1 MFYNYL
7 FYFFYKLILKTPSSK
22 DVVFMTIIAMVL
34 PVGVN
39 LILVKELIE
48 YFLKIE
54 IYFSEIGLGS
64 FAVLLMGL
72 NYFLFMYKNKY
83 QFILERIKEIS
94 NKKKWENIV
103 LLYLIITLVLFFC
116 VPYLALLQ
124 YLAVS
129 YRSV

>member
-1 MFYNYL
+1 
-7 FYFFYKLILKTPSSK
+7 
-22 DVVFMTIIAMVL
+22 MTIIAMVL

-129 YRSV
+129 

>member
-1 MFYNYL
+1 
-7 FYFFYKLILKTPSSK
+7 
-22 DVVFMTIIAMVL
+22 MTIIVMAL

-64 FAVLLMGL
+64 FAVFLMGL
-72 NYFLFMYKNKY
+72 NYFLFIHNNKY
-83 QFILERIKEIS
+83 QFILERIKEKP

-103 LLYLIITLVLFFC
+103 LLYLIITLVLFFG
-116 VPYLALLQ
+116 VP
-124 YLAVS
+124 
-129 YRSV
+129 